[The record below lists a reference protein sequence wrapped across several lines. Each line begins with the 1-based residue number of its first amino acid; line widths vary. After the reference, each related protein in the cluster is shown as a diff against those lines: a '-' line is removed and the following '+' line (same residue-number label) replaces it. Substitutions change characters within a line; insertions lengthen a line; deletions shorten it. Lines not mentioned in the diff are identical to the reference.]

1 MSTTKRWGVFTGF
14 LGGAKSYTVTYE
26 TDSRSDW
33 DVEVRA
39 ERFRR
44 AALPGRFFNR
54 ATGRNQVAT
63 WNGVSASSGNAD
75 NLAADPTN
83 GAIIRRT
90 QPVEYGKLTQ
100 LFLLL

>member
-54 ATGRNQVAT
+54 ATGGCRLDYFRCGIRQSI
-63 WNGVSASSGNAD
+63 SA
-75 NLAADPTN
+75 L
-83 GAIIRRT
+83 
-90 QPVEYGKLTQ
+90 K
-100 LFLLL
+100 

>member
-75 NLAADPTN
+75 NLAAERVLITLMVLYPDSRSPD
-83 GAIIRRT
+83 G
-90 QPVEYGKLTQ
+90 
-100 LFLLL
+100 